1 MALVRAHCAPL
12 PAMPVRLSDSLGRV
26 TAEPVYAVA
35 DYPLY
40 DVAAMDGFA
49 LAAGDTAA
57 ASPHTPVVLSL
68 ALPTFAGAPPAA
80 WRTGGAVPISTGARM
95 PSGCDTVMPRE
106 RARVDGGRLIV
117 AEPQPLD
124 RNVRRRGEDAL
135 VGERVLEPASV
146 ITPAAIGALASY
158 GLTDLSVRAL
168 PRIALFATGDELIVG
183 TGNPAGGGIFDS
195 NTPMVAALLTRAGFA
210 PLIYPAARDT
220 PAQLRDHIAAASD
233 AGTAQIIIS
242 TGGVSVGDRDHVGEV
257 LRAHGATCHFHGVSM
272 RPGKPVLFATLPS
285 GSIYFG
291 LPGNPVA
298 ALVGA
303 RFFVLEAIRAML
315 GLPPEAG
322 IQIASPVAARP
333 TATLFLKVRVDYRDG
348 LPIVDILDGQQ
359 SHRMR
364 PLLQSNAWLVVEPA
378 AEGSAN
384 ATLFPLDGTF

>member
-1 MALVRAHCAPL
+1 MALVRAHCDLL

-49 LAAGDTAA
+49 LAVGDTAA
-57 ASPHTPVVLSL
+57 ASPRAPVVLSL
-68 ALPTFAGAPPAA
+68 ALPAFAGAPPAA
-80 WRTGGAVPISTGARM
+80 WRSGGAVPISTGARM
-95 PSGCDTVMPRE
+95 PPGCDTVIPRE
-106 RARVDGGRLIV
+106 RACVDGGRLIIV
-117 AEPQPLD
+117 EPQPSG

-135 VGERVLEPASV
+135 AGERVIEPASV

-158 GLTDLSVRAL
+158 GLADLAVRAL
-168 PRIALFATGDELIVG
+168 PRIALFATGDELVVG
-183 TGNPAGGGIFDS
+183 ASNPAGGGIFDA
-195 NTPMVAALLTRAGFA
+195 NTPMVAALLARAGLA

-220 PAQLRDHIAAASD
+220 PAQLRNHIAAASE

-272 RPGKPVLFATLPS
+272 RPGKPVLFATLPN

-315 GLPPEAG
+315 GLHPEAG
-322 IQIASPVAARP
+322 IHIASPVAAHP

-364 PLLQSNAWLVVEPA
+364 PLLTANAWLVVEPA
-378 AEGSAN
+378 AESGTN